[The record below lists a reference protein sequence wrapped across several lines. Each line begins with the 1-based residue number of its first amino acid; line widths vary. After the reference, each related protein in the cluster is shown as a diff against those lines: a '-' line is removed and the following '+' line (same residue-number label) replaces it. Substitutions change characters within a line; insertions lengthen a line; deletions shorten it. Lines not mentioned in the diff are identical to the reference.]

1 MAIHKVLMLYFLMF
15 ILTSIAILR
24 HHRMSVWLLFA
35 TMEKIFFFLS
45 KNLFSW
51 WLNSSDKGSPS

>member
-35 TMEKIFFFLS
+35 TMEKIFFF
-45 KNLFSW
+45 K
-51 WLNSSDKGSPS
+51 